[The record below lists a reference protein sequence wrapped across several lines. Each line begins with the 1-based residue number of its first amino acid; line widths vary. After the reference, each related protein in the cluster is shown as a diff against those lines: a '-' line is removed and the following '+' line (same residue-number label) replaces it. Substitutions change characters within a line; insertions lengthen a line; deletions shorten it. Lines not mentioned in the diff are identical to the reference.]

1 MCGDV
6 QGMQDMVISVAPSLM
21 AMFQSEKI
29 KFHTFF
35 CTKSNFILL
44 FFVLFFGK
52 FSDRDIPIKCTRMHR
67 LESRFQ
73 YMKAAGLFFHLVK
86 ARLET
91 ENAIAAFH
99 CLPNHIFF

>member
-1 MCGDV
+1 
-6 QGMQDMVISVAPSLM
+6 
-21 AMFQSEKI
+21 
-29 KFHTFF
+29 
-35 CTKSNFILL
+35 
-44 FFVLFFGK
+44 
-52 FSDRDIPIKCTRMHR
+52 MHR

-99 CLPNHIFF
+99 CLPNHIFFGSKPFCSKSGIFEFLSLI